1 MWTTLFTQAYKGIIL
16 KSIHIAHSMEGDMA
30 DKKQFAWVALYIA
43 SHQGHCRLVA
53 ELLRECLLGINA
65 RIPTG
70 WMALHAAAHK
80 GHWGVL
86 CILLDKGSN
95 IQIKDNDGRMPF
107 DMCSSVWSEKV

>member
-1 MWTTLFTQAYKGIIL
+1 MTVGQMPDHAPLATPLVENVDNFIYPSYKGIIL

-30 DKKQFAWVALYIA
+30 DKKQFAWVTLYIA
-43 SHQGHCRLVA
+43 SHQGHFRLVA

-70 WMALHAAAHK
+70 WTALHAAARK

-86 CILLDKGSN
+86 CILLDKGT
-95 IQIKDNDGRMPF
+95 
-107 DMCSSVWSEKV
+107 